1 MITFGYKNK
10 FSSILRALSAI
21 AIGLVML
28 FGSDATV
35 TAVKVIAA
43 FLVLAGA
50 VSAVYGW
57 IRGKKDGSATL
68 PYVNAVIDV
77 VLGLVLFLAPK
88 AVAGFIVVL
97 VGVAVVLLGVLQ
109 LVVLA
114 GARAFVGMGFM
125 TFVLAG
131 LAVLLGIV
139 LIWSP
144 FGNRVMSIFA
154 GSALVVYG
162 ISELIG
168 AWKINQAIDA
178 YEESKV
184 TITDLGTA
192 KEAEFTEVDE
202 Q

>member
-43 FLVLAGA
+43 FLVLAGL

-57 IRGKKDGSATL
+57 IRRKKTPATL
-68 PYVNAVIDV
+68 PYVNAVIDI
-77 VLGLVLFLAPK
+77 VLGLVLFIAPK
-88 AVAGFIVVL
+88 AVADIIVVL
-97 VGVAVVLLGVLQ
+97 VGIAVVILGVLQ

-114 GARAFVGMGFM
+114 GAKSFVGMGFM
-125 TFVLAG
+125 TFLLAG
-131 LAVLLGIV
+131 IAVLLGV
-139 LIWSP
+139 LLIWSP

-162 ISELIG
+162 VSELIG
-168 AWKINQAIDA
+168 AWKINQAINA

-192 KEAEFTEVDE
+192 KEAEYTEVEE